1 MGWINLLSNRKGG
14 TDMSKK
20 RVSKAITNKEDIDF
34 LVNLTAN
41 DLLTTSFVMEMFG
54 DFTGQ
59 DKPRFH
65 PYDTVRMPAGCYQLS
80 PTSKNK
86 EPFDTT
92 VGIWV
97 FNKVFIEEDLNKLFG
112 YINKEVD
119 KKVLKYID
127 SEMGYAIMEDDFDVE
142 GLSRYIM
149 KQQFYMKFVSVLAP
163 GFTDDLLV
171 INKKIE
177 KKKIELITKYR
188 NELAA
193 GDAEVMEKIE
203 KELIKYAQ
211 DILADDPSSD
221 IFNSGTEAD
230 WKNNFKNM
238 FISRGANKD
247 PDPDKGYNLIMSSY
261 MDGIKKEEYAA
272 LANTLVAGPYSRA
285 KKTEIGGYWE
295 KLFLSALQHITL
307 DDPGSDCGTKDTITI
322 TLDKDVLEDMMY
334 SYVQEG
340 NNLVEITRKNKDKYL
355 GKTVKMRF
363 SSMCK
368 SKKNGCICNKCMGN
382 MPYRLYTDSVNEKNI
397 KNIGC
402 ATPQLA
408 SKIKLINMK
417 AFHES
422 LVTFTEMDPMK
433 AFGFGKTTSS

>member
-1 MGWINLLSNRKGG
+1 MKAKRTAKVI
-14 TDMSKK
+14 TD
-20 RVSKAITNKEDIDF
+20 KADIDF
-34 LVNLTAN
+34 LVNLTED
-41 DLLTTSFVMEMFG
+41 DLLTTSVVMDMFG
-54 DFTGQ
+54 DFTGM

-65 PYDTVRMPAGCYQLS
+65 PYDAVRMPAGCYQIS

-92 VGIWV
+92 VGLWV
-97 FNKVFIEEDLNKLFG
+97 FNKCFIEKDMNILFG

-119 KKVLKYID
+119 KKVMKYMD
-127 SEMGYAIMEDDFDVE
+127 SEMGYAIMENEFDTDR
-142 GLSRYIM
+142 LAHYIM
-149 KQQFYMKFVSVLAP
+149 KTQFYMKFVSALAP
-163 GFTDDLLV
+163 GFTTDLLL
-171 INKKIE
+171 INKQIE
-177 KKKIELITKYR
+177 KKKIELIDKYKV
-188 NELAA
+188 ELAS
-193 GDAEVMEKIE
+193 GDAEIMEQIE

-211 DILADDPSSD
+211 DLLADDPSSD
-221 IFNSGTEAD
+221 IFNSGASAD

-238 FISRGANKD
+238 FVSRGANKD
-247 PDPDKGYNLIMSSY
+247 PDPNKGYNIILSSY

-272 LANTLVAGPYSRA
+272 LANTLAAGPYARA

-295 KLFLSALQHITL
+295 KLFLSAFQHIIL
-307 DDPGSDCGTKDTITI
+307 DEPGSDCGTKKTVDI
-322 TLDKDVLEDMMY
+322 TLTRDILDDMMY
-334 SYVQEG
+334 SYIQEG
-340 NNLVEITRKNKDKYL
+340 SNLIELTRKNRDKYL

-363 SSMCK
+363 ASMCEG
-368 SKKNGCICNKCMGN
+368 KKCLCNKCAGN
-382 MPYRLYTDSVNEKNI
+382 MAYRLYTDATSENSI

-433 AFGFGKTTSS
+433 AFGLTR

>member
-1 MGWINLLSNRKGG
+1 
-14 TDMSKK
+14 MSKK
-20 RVSKAITNKEDIDF
+20 RVAKAITDKKDIDE
-34 LVNLTAN
+34 LINLTED
-41 DLLTTSFVMEMFG
+41 DLLTTSTIMDLFG
-54 DFTGQ
+54 DFTGKG
-59 DKPRFH
+59 KPRFN

-80 PTSKNK
+80 PKSKNK

-97 FNKVFIEEDLNKLFG
+97 FNKVFIEKDMNYVFG
-112 YINKEVD
+112 YINKEVN
-119 KKVLKYID
+119 KGVLKYID
-127 SEMGYAIMEDDFDVE
+127 EEIGYAILENDFDVKN
-142 GLSRYIM
+142 LARYIM
-149 KQQFYMKFVSVLAP
+149 KTEFYMKFVSVLSP
-163 GFTDDLLV
+163 GFSDDLLL
-171 INKKIE
+171 INKRIE

-188 NELAA
+188 KELTS

-211 DILADDPSSD
+211 ELLVDDPSSD
-221 IFNSGTEAD
+221 LFNSGAIAD

-238 FISRGANKD
+238 FVSRGANKD
-247 PDPDKGYNLIMSSY
+247 PDPDKGYNIILSSY

-272 LANTLVAGPYSRA
+272 FANTLVAGPYARG

-295 KLFLSALQHITL
+295 KLFLSALQHVIL
-307 DDPGSDCGTKDTITI
+307 DDAGSDCGTKDTITI
-322 TLDKDVLEDMMY
+322 TLDKGNLSDMMY
-334 SYVQEG
+334 SYIQEG
-340 NNLVEITRKNKDKYL
+340 NTLIELTRKNKDKYL

-363 SSMCK
+363 SSLCK
-368 SKKNGCICNKCMGN
+368 DKKSGCICNKCMGN
-382 MPYRLYTDSVNEKNI
+382 MPYRLYTDAVNENSI

-433 AFGFGKTTSS
+433 AFGLGKMTSS

>member
-1 MGWINLLSNRKGG
+1 MAN
-14 TDMSKK
+14 K
-20 RVSKAITNKEDIDF
+20 RTAKAITNKDDIDY
-34 LVNLTAN
+34 LVNLTE
-41 DLLTTSFVMEMFG
+41 DELLTTTVVMNMFG
-54 DFTGQ
+54 DFSGL

-65 PYDTVRMPAGCYQLS
+65 PYDTIRMPAGCYQLS
-80 PTSKNK
+80 KTSKNK

-97 FNKVFIEEDLNKLFG
+97 FNKVFIEKDLNDLFG

-119 KKVLKYID
+119 KKVIKYMD
-127 SEMGYAIMEDDFDVE
+127 SEMGYAIMENDFDIE
-142 GLSRYIM
+142 RLARYIM
-149 KQQFYMKFVSVLAP
+149 KTQFYMKFVSTLAP
-163 GFTDDLLV
+163 GFTTDFLL

-177 KKKIELITKYR
+177 GKKLELITKHR
-188 NELAA
+188 EALAA
-193 GDAEVMEKIE
+193 GDAEIMEEIE
-203 KELIKYAQ
+203 KQLIKYAQ
-211 DILADDPSSD
+211 ELLADDPSSD
-221 IFNSGTEAD
+221 IFNSGASAD

-238 FISRGANKD
+238 FVSRGANKD
-247 PDPDKGYNLIMSSY
+247 PDPNKGYNIILSSY

-295 KLFLSALQHITL
+295 KLFLSAFQHVIL
-307 DDPGSDCGTKDTITI
+307 DEPGSDCGTTETV
-322 TLDKDVLEDMMY
+322 TLTLNRDILDDMMY

-340 NNLVEITRKNKDKYL
+340 KTLVEITRKNRDKYL
-355 GKTVKMRF
+355 NKTVKMRF
-363 SSMCK
+363 SSKCEGK
-368 SKKNGCICNKCMGN
+368 THLCNKCAGN
-382 MPYRLYTDSVNEKNI
+382 MAYRLYTDATSENTI

-433 AFGFGKTTSS
+433 AFGFKK